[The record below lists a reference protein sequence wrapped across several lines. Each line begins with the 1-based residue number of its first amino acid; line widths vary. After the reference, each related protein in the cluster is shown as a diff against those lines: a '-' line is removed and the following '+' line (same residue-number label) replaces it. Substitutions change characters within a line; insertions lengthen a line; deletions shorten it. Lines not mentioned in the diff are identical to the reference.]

1 MKKVKQQRKHDNEP
15 EFTQSIPEYDQEQ
28 AKGDREFVPHQPL
41 IRKSLGW
48 ATLIIIAMAILGS
61 FFTTGYS
68 DEGTADEVAAN
79 RISTATTAGESLF
92 QEETNAK
99 ITARDFEVKNAG
111 SDGGE
116 ARMLIWDFNK
126 VDLDEVAILVDGVP
140 VKEKIII
147 SDKAAAISIPV
158 PSKVTIRGVKD
169 LGGGISYAVKFPN
182 NDTTYFNVVTEGQAN
197 TYTVL
202 PRP

>member
-1 MKKVKQQRKHDNEP
+1 MKKVKK
-15 EFTQSIPEYDQEQ
+15 QSNQPSTSYDQLGSEYGQDQTEQ
-28 AKGDREFVPHQPL
+28 EIVPHQSM

-48 ATLIIIAMAILGS
+48 TALTIVGLAILSG
-61 FFTTGYS
+61 FFATSYS
-68 DEGTADEVAAN
+68 DEGAPEEVVAN
-79 RISTATTAGESLF
+79 RISTATEAGESLF
-92 QEETNAK
+92 TDETNANIEARNFE
-99 ITARDFEVKNAG
+99 ITNAG
-111 SDGGE
+111 TDGGE

-140 VKEKIII
+140 VKEKLIL
-147 SDKAAAISIPV
+147 SENASAISIPV
-158 PSKVTIRGVKD
+158 PSTVTVSGVKD

-182 NDTTYFNVVTEGQAN
+182 NKTTYFNVVTAGQSN

>member
-1 MKKVKQQRKHDNEP
+1 MKKDKQKPNHNNHSEY
-15 EFTQSIPEYDQEQ
+15 TQPLSEYDQEQ
-28 AKGDREFVPHQPL
+28 TDPEIVPHQRL
-41 IRKSLGW
+41 NRKSMGW
-48 ATLIIIAMAILGS
+48 ISLIVIGMAILGS
-61 FFTTGYS
+61 FFTTSFS
-68 DEGTADEVAAN
+68 DEGTAEEVVAN
-79 RISTATTAGESLF
+79 RISKSTTAGESLLKN
-92 QEETNAK
+92 ETNSNIKAQ
-99 ITARDFEVKNAG
+99 DFKVTNAG

-140 VKEKIII
+140 VKGKLILSEN
-147 SDKAAAISIPV
+147 ATAISIPV
-158 PSKVTIRGVKD
+158 PSKVTISGEKD

-182 NDTTYFNVVTEGQAN
+182 NETTYFNVVSVGQSN